1 MSAKAITKVQAAIV
15 LILIITAG
23 ATGLYLTTIPTQP
36 AGTSVS
42 YPLTFSDD
50 LGRNVTLSKAPER
63 IVSLVPSA
71 TEIVFAVGAGDKVV
85 GVTRYDVYPPELVDK
100 VKAGAIVSV
109 GGGFD
114 PDIEKITALKPDVI
128 LVDGPAHVGSKP
140 LTKLKELG
148 FTIFALNANSIEGV
162 LKDIGLVG
170 KIVGNTAQAD
180 KVMATMNGK
189 INFVVSKTSN
199 APKVKVYIENWP
211 DPLFSVGPGYLQNEM
226 VEKSGGINIF
236 FDLTGSGQVN
246 AEAVIERNPDVIIM
260 FHNQTSIDDLKNRPG
275 WDQINAVK
283 NNKVFQMTGY
293 EGAPNPR
300 VADSLQKMAKFIH
313 PELFQ
318 GGQSTQQAIFS
329 PQLLILLAAVI
340 VSRDPGRKNG
350 A

>member
-1 MSAKAITKVQAAIV
+1 MPAKAITKVQAAIV
-15 LILIITAG
+15 LLLIIAAG
-23 ATGLYLTTIPTQP
+23 AAGLYLTSIRTQP
-36 AGTSVS
+36 TGTIVS
-42 YPLTFSDD
+42 YPFTFTDD
-50 LGRNVTLSKAPER
+50 LGRNVTLSKAPQR

-100 VKAGAIVSV
+100 VKAGTVVSV

-114 PDIEKITALKPDVI
+114 PDIEKITALKPDII
-128 LVDGPAHVGSKP
+128 LVDGPSHVGSKP

-148 FTIFALNANSIEGV
+148 FTIVALNANSIEGV

-170 KIVGNTAQAD
+170 KIVGNTPQAD
-180 KVMATMNGK
+180 KVIATMNAK

-211 DPLFSVGPGYLQNEM
+211 DPLFSVGPGSLQNEM
-226 VEKSGGINIF
+226 VEKSAGINILS
-236 FDLTGSGQVN
+236 DLTGSRQVN

-260 FHNQTSIDDLKNRPG
+260 FHNQTSIDDLKKRPG

-283 NNKVFQMTGY
+283 NNKVFQSTAY

-300 VADSLQKMAKFIH
+300 IADSLQKMAKFIH

-329 PQLLILLAAVI
+329 PQLLIPLAPASLLKG
-340 VSRDPGRKNG
+340 PGRKDG
-350 A
+350 V

>member
-1 MSAKAITKVQAAIV
+1 MPAKAITKIHASVVLV
-15 LILIITAG
+15 LIIA
-23 ATGLYLTTIPTQP
+23 ATVAGLYLTTARTQLTG
-36 AGTSVS
+36 AAVS
-42 YPLTFSDD
+42 YPFTFTDD
-50 LGRNVTLSKAPER
+50 LGRNVTLSKAPQR

-85 GVTRYDVYPPELVDK
+85 GVTRYDFYPPELVNK
-100 VKAGAIVSV
+100 VKAGIVVSV

-114 PDIEKITALKPDVI
+114 PDIEEVTALKPDII
-128 LVDGPAHVGSKP
+128 LVDGPSHVGSKP

-148 FTIFALNANSIEGV
+148 FTTVALNAKSIGEV
-162 LKDIGLVG
+162 VKDIGLVG
-170 KIVGNTAQAD
+170 KVVGNNAQAD
-180 KVMATMNGK
+180 KVIASMNAK

-211 DPLFSVGPGYLQNEM
+211 DPLFSVGAGYLQDEM
-226 VEKSGGINIF
+226 IQKSGGINIF
-236 FDLTGSGQVN
+236 SDLTGSGQIN

-260 FHNQTSIDDLKNRPG
+260 FHNQTSLDDLKKRPG

-283 NNKVFQMTGY
+283 NDKLFQMSGY

-300 VADSLQKMAKFIH
+300 IADSLEKMAKFIH

-318 GGQSTQQAIFS
+318 GGQSAQQAIVQS
-329 PQLLILLAAVI
+329 RLVIPLARTVILTEL
-340 VSRDPGRKNG
+340 GRKNG